1 MTDRHGEARVSD
13 LRHWMKL
20 KKKDTKSRP
29 DGLLEEPNKNVT
41 RKYIKSSIKNTLTMR
56 EIGSRNRSSLR
67 SMTVNLDGKLVNT
80 DEIDRLIV
88 EILLTVIVPLHS
100 IYDAYNYRR

>member
-1 MTDRHGEARVSD
+1 MTDRNGEARVSD

-20 KKKDTKSRP
+20 KRKDTKSRP

-56 EIGSRNRSSLR
+56 EYGSRNRSSSR
-67 SMTVNLDGKLVNT
+67 SMTVNLNGKLVNT
-80 DEIDRLIV
+80 DEIDRLIERV
-88 EILLTVIVPLHS
+88 DREDEK
-100 IYDAYNYRR
+100 YKANKD